1 VNRPYTPFQKRRAAI
16 KKEKVVEIKMMKAEA
31 AAKAIVVMMR
41 QSSEAGQLISESE
54 ILRRVADPQ
63 LLTSPAANPAA
74 EARNILK
81 KVMEES
87 EDLHELTAQ
96 DGSRR
101 YYSSQFMTEAYAM
114 ILFRKQGDSLR
125 LIAEIVRQNSEVYPR
140 PVPLD
145 IFTRP
150 PFDLTRQEVLNNL
163 ERMAAEEE
171 YRDIVPT
178 TTSASRMFLYST
190 RYLES
195 EHASML
201 AEWLDVGQSN
211 NP

>member
-1 VNRPYTPFQKRRAAI
+1 MI
-16 KKEKVVEIKMMKAEA
+16 KKEKVAEKKMMNEEGAVAET
-31 AAKAIVVMMR
+31 IVAMIR
-41 QSSEAGQLISESE
+41 QSSEAGQLISEPE
-54 ILRRVADPQ
+54 ILGRVADQQ
-63 LLTSPAANPAA
+63 LLPSAPANGAE

-81 KVMEES
+81 KVMEER
-87 EDLHELTAQ
+87 EDLDELTAQ
-96 DGSRR
+96 DGCRS
-101 YYSSQFMTEAYAM
+101 YYSSQFMTQAYAM
-114 ILFRKQGDSLR
+114 ILLEKRGEPLR
-125 LIAEIVRQNSEVYPR
+125 LMAEIVRQNSEVYPR

-150 PFDLTRQEVLNNL
+150 PFDLTREEVLNNL

-190 RYLES
+190 LYLES
-195 EHASML
+195 AHASML

>member
-1 VNRPYTPFQKRRAAI
+1 MI
-16 KKEKVVEIKMMKAEA
+16 KKEKVAEKKMMNEEGAVAET
-31 AAKAIVVMMR
+31 IVAMIR
-41 QSSEAGQLISESE
+41 QSSEAGQLISEPE
-54 ILRRVADPQ
+54 ILGRVADQQ
-63 LLTSPAANPAA
+63 LLPSPPANGAE

-81 KVMEES
+81 KVMEER
-87 EDLHELTAQ
+87 EDLDELTAQ
-96 DGSRR
+96 DGCRS
-101 YYSSQFMTEAYAM
+101 YYSSQFMTQAYAM
-114 ILFRKQGDSLR
+114 ILLEKRGEPLR
-125 LIAEIVRQNSEVYPR
+125 LMAEIVRQNSEVYPR

-150 PFDLTRQEVLNNL
+150 PFDLTREEVLNNL

-190 RYLES
+190 LYLES
-195 EHASML
+195 AHASML

>member
-1 VNRPYTPFQKRRAAI
+1 MM
-16 KKEKVVEIKMMKAEA
+16 KKEKA
-31 AAKAIVVMMR
+31 AAKAIVDMIR
-41 QSSEAGQLISESE
+41 QGSEAGQLISESE
-54 ILRRVADPQ
+54 ILRRVADEQ
-63 LLTSPAANPAA
+63 LLASPAANRA
-74 EARNILK
+74 EEAETILE
-81 KVMEES
+81 KVMEEN
-87 EDLHELTAQ
+87 EDLNELAGS
-96 DGSRR
+96 DGSRH
-101 YYSSQFMTEAYAM
+101 YYSSQFMTQAYAT
-114 ILFRKQGDSLR
+114 ILLQKQGDPLR

-163 ERMAAEEE
+163 ERMAADEE
-171 YRDIVPT
+171 YRDVVPT

-190 RYLES
+190 LYLES

-201 AEWLDVGQSN
+201 AEWLDVGQFN